1 MLSEEMSTAWPP
13 RSIVTEDRFRTVRQ
27 VEDLVFTFVELKNN
41 SDSDWEE
48 WRTKLKAIGGS
59 DIAAL
64 LGFGYTS
71 PRAAFKQAL
80 GLTPPSSPNAFA
92 QKCMDHGK
100 RYESVTL
107 QASEFKEVPF
117 GYSVVYDV
125 GFEGKSI
132 RVVFSPDCYTDS
144 GDVVEVKCPYY
155 GSVCTYGT
163 AKEFALSNV
172 QRYPVGKEGYFLQA
186 LFYRVMLNLTDTC
199 RPVLTVAQSR
209 NDPRRRFHVAVGYIV
224 NEERLLCHQTTYLHN
239 LETYEFMLKALKKL
253 LHADVSSYRV
263 TKKDRDAVTGLMG
276 SVYVKAI
283 YSDELALNMQGMIDY
298 TVSLEE
304 EPEDSTTS

>member
-1 MLSEEMSTAWPP
+1 MSTAWPP

-71 PRAAFKQAL
+71 PRAAFRKAL
-80 GLTPPSSPNAFA
+80 GLSPPSSPNAFS

-100 RYESVTL
+100 RYEGVAL
-107 QASEFKEVPF
+107 QASEFKEVPY
-117 GYSVVYDV
+117 GYSAVYDV
-125 GFEGKSI
+125 GFEGKTM

-144 GDVVEVKCPYY
+144 RDVIEVKCPYY

-172 QRYPVGKEGYFLQA
+172 QRHPVGKEGYFLQA
-186 LFYRVMLNLTDTC
+186 LFYRVMLNLTDSR
-199 RPVLTVAQSR
+199 RPVLSVAEMK
-209 NDPRRRFHVAVGYIV
+209 NDPRRRFHVVVGYIV

-239 LETYEFMLKALKKL
+239 EETYEFMLDALKRL
-253 LHADVSSYRV
+253 LRADVSSYRV
-263 TKKDRDAVTGLMG
+263 TKKDRDAVTQLMN
-276 SVYVKAI
+276 SVYKKAV
-283 YSDELALNMQGMIDY
+283 YSEEYALTMQGAIDC

-304 EPEDSTTS
+304 EPEDSATS